1 MFKVSFSA
9 AWTSTDIQ
17 RASWLDWIKGCYLTQ
32 AGEGVCVWRAMLVRV
47 LLLCPLDTHVQISV
61 CAFVHSY
68 AYTLPLFVR
77 VGAVRCIYC
86 YNHFSVCCVCV
97 CVFQWLRLRLLRRWI
112 SKFICKSILH
122 FHCGKN
128 WNDQSLERPINKVLG
143 CWFIG
148 RHCGTIASQIIS
160 PLTATF

>member
-1 MFKVSFSA
+1 M
-9 AWTSTDIQ
+9 
-17 RASWLDWIKGCYLTQ
+17 
-32 AGEGVCVWRAMLVRV
+32 RV

-97 CVFQWLRLRLLRRWI
+97 CVCV
-112 SKFICKSILH
+112 SVAA
-122 FHCGKN
+122 
-128 WNDQSLERPINKVLG
+128 P
-143 CWFIG
+143 
-148 RHCGTIASQIIS
+148 QITS
-160 PLTATF
+160 PLNIEIYLQVHPPLPLREELE